1 MVAPDYQEF
10 ANRAPLGYPWQ

>member
-10 ANRAPLGYPWQ
+10 ANRAPLGYLWQ